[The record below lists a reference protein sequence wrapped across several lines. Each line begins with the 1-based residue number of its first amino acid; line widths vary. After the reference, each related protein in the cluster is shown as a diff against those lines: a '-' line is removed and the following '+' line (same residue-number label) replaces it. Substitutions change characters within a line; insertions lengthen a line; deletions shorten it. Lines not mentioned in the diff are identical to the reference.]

1 MGAVCVR
8 LVTQS
13 CSTLCDPMDC
23 SPPGSS
29 VHGILQARILEKVA
43 VPFSWGSPRPRD
55 GPQVS
60 CLGVDSLVQYNSWHT
75 GACIH
80 IHIFESSQVEDSY
93 VGDLLYFL

>member
-1 MGAVCVR
+1 
-8 LVTQS
+8 
-13 CSTLCDPMDC
+13 MDC

-60 CLGVDSLVQYNSWHT
+60 CLGVDSFRILVPHPGIEPGPLAVKTLRPDHWT
-75 GACIH
+75 AR
-80 IHIFESSQVEDSY
+80 
-93 VGDLLYFL
+93 